1 MEYLDEF
8 GFNENDIEEV
18 YNTLSEDDLN
28 EMIVK
33 EDRVKEILKLLTDKG
48 IINLKDIVLYRTNI
62 FYLNPGTIKSAL
74 ETKEGI
80 VEKINEDIM
89 NFELL
94 EKEYSKLESQNIVSY
109 DENNSFISSLDEKFG
124 IENSKYIYKIGKQS
138 ISRLKV
144 IRIYNALKSNNK
156 FSEEDIKTFAL
167 LYGTYINPN
176 TYKYVKD
183 MIDNLEVNNGI
194 SRWVWI

>member
-33 EDRVKEILKLLTDKG
+33 EDRVKEILKLLTEKG

-62 FYLNPGTIKSAL
+62 FYINPGTIKSAL

-89 NFELL
+89 NFEL
-94 EKEYSKLESQNIVSY
+94 
-109 DENNSFISSLDEKFG
+109 
-124 IENSKYIYKIGKQS
+124 
-138 ISRLKV
+138 
-144 IRIYNALKSNNK
+144 
-156 FSEEDIKTFAL
+156 
-167 LYGTYINPN
+167 IN
-176 TYKYVKD
+176 
-183 MIDNLEVNNGI
+183 L
-194 SRWVWI
+194 